1 MWNRL
6 RCVFGRHHRDRH
18 GALKGRSLMW
28 SRCEHC
34 GVAMIKDAKG
44 WRRAGPD
51 DPQPGT
57 G

>member
-51 DPQPGT
+51 DPQPDT